1 MLTRRQGHRRIT
13 AGGPTHAH
21 AHVTPDAFDAGASQ
35 ARVARD
41 RTGAW
46 PCGPATAFGG
56 RG

>member
-1 MLTRRQGHRRIT
+1 MLTRRQGHRRIA
-13 AGGPTHAH
+13 AGGPTH

-41 RTGAW
+41 CTGAW